1 MAQPATAQANA
12 MLARAFKD
20 KMNEKKDR
28 FGDAGL
34 IPPPEV
40 FTRSNQEEEV
50 LQWQDWRLCFRSW
63 LFFAQEEYRK
73 DLDKAERAEKPLCFI
88 DFSLEGHEGSEKLFS
103 IPTGVLRNR
112 PLKILR
118 SVEDGNGFLQ
128 AYLSHPVFGK
138 DRSILQQVL
147 GLERLAEEYKTWE

>member
-1 MAQPATAQANA
+1 
-12 MLARAFKD
+12 L
-20 KMNEKKDR
+20 
-28 FGDAGL
+28 
-34 IPPPEV
+34 
-40 FTRSNQEEEV
+40 
-50 LQWQDWRLCFRSW
+50 
-63 LFFAQEEYRK
+63 Y
-73 DLDKAERAEKPLCFI
+73 FI
-88 DFSLEGHEGSEKLFS
+88 DLSLEGHEGSEKLFS
-103 IPTGVLRNR
+103 IPTGVLRNG

>member
-20 KMNEKKDR
+20 KMSEKKDR
-28 FGDAGL
+28 FGDAGI

-40 FTRSNQEEEV
+40 FTPSNQEEEV
-50 LQWQDWRLCFRSW
+50 LQWQDWRLSFRSW

-73 DLDKAERAEKPLCFI
+73 DLDKAERAEKPLYFI
-88 DFSLEGHEGSEKLFS
+88 DLSLEGHEGSEKLFS